1 MASVQL
7 LASTVKGPV
16 IIQGW
21 DDKLQGFLVG
31 EPRPR
36 KACSSSS
43 QQLCEID
50 SLMCT
55 VRSTELTEE

>member
-7 LASTVKGPV
+7 LASTGKGPM

-31 EPRPR
+31 EPASDAYGIITDNEADDWLVSFCLQRASR
-36 KACSSSS
+36 
-43 QQLCEID
+43 
-50 SLMCT
+50 
-55 VRSTELTEE
+55 

>member
-36 KACSSSS
+36 KACSGS
-43 QQLCEID
+43 Q
-50 SLMCT
+50 
-55 VRSTELTEE
+55 

>member
-7 LASTVKGPV
+7 LASTGKGSV

-31 EPRPR
+31 ELASDAYNEADEWLVSFCHHRASR
-36 KACSSSS
+36 
-43 QQLCEID
+43 
-50 SLMCT
+50 
-55 VRSTELTEE
+55 

>member
-7 LASTVKGPV
+7 LASTGKGPV

-31 EPRPR
+31 EPASGTYNEVDDWLVSFCLHRASR
-36 KACSSSS
+36 
-43 QQLCEID
+43 
-50 SLMCT
+50 
-55 VRSTELTEE
+55 

>member
-7 LASTVKGPV
+7 LASMVKGPV

-31 EPRPR
+31 EPT
-36 KACSSSS
+36 AAQSLL
-43 QQLCEID
+43 QL
-50 SLMCT
+50 SAA
-55 VRSTELTEE
+55 VRNR